1 MDRSHFPASR
11 NKRRAVRLFT
21 CSAFMLHASV
31 LPLCCCLQTVALVL
45 VAWCRTFHE
54 RSLCLLRRVL
64 VKSCPV
70 VAYSCSSGTPQPLL
84 SLLFFSRPPT
94 PETYLESGLGAATIQ
109 LAVQPLRPLQYSL
122 LVRLHY
128 TCGFSLYASVFYDTG
143 FS

>member
-1 MDRSHFPASR
+1 MR
-11 NKRRAVRLFT
+11 VFT

-70 VAYSCSSGTPQPLL
+70 VANSCSSGTPQQQHSLL

-94 PETYLESGLGAATIQ
+94 PGMY
-109 LAVQPLRPLQYSL
+109 P
-122 LVRLHY
+122 
-128 TCGFSLYASVFYDTG
+128 
-143 FS
+143 